1 MKEKTADELFE
12 ELGYNLEDENYYT
25 IEYQKNERNR
35 SKFIRFDLLD
45 KSFTFFYYALI
56 RMRRTSL
63 CHNARTTSDK

>member
-1 MKEKTADELFE
+1 MSADEMFE
-12 ELGYNLEDENYYT
+12 ELGYKFFDEDYYT

-45 KSFTFFYYALI
+45 KSFTSFYYALI

-63 CHNARTTSDK
+63 HHNTRTTSNK